1 MYAED
6 QAQCHEDS
14 VIVMSVSLKHYM
26 PYLVDHV
33 SHVLLISSTPVHATI
48 SFYKIPR
55 AQANIWVGI
64 SERASISP
72 WKKPL

>member
-6 QAQCHEDS
+6 LAQSHENS
-14 VIVMSVSLKHYM
+14 VIVMSVSLSHYI

-48 SFYKIPR
+48 YYKIPR
-55 AQANIWVGI
+55 AQANVWVGI
-64 SERASISP
+64 SEWASISP